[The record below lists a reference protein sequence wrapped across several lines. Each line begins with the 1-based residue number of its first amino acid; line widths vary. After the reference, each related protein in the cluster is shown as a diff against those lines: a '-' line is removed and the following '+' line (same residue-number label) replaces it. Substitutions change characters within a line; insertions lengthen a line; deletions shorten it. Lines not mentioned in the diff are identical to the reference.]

1 MYQRWQLMS
10 KIQVIL
16 QAHHRKPT
24 DNIVIICYVA
34 NNLFIWY
41 QRRQHTSHFASTSP
55 LKHQITLI
63 LYVTQLIT
71 CLFVRTASR
80 DRQPPTT
87 KNKTRPHDIP
97 NGKRRFD
104 LAKASVLLF
113 FHGLGASSSTA
124 ALGLLGAFSSEAWLR
139 GLPLRRFGT

>member
-1 MYQRWQLMS
+1 MCSFPDSEGALKCIYVCYFNVLS
-10 KIQVIL
+10 K
-16 QAHHRKPT
+16 AE
-24 DNIVIICYVA
+24 
-34 NNLFIWY
+34 
-41 QRRQHTSHFASTSP
+41 
-55 LKHQITLI
+55 
-63 LYVTQLIT
+63 
-71 CLFVRTASR
+71 VRTASR